1 MRPNTDFAPLLY
13 VRFRA
18 GRAADILY
26 GMGIVAYAYVACVRR
41 KFYRRHVRWH
51 CCHIGVD
58 HRSGNRIPDADC
70 LDTDYQAP
78 APAAAPAVQKVAMPE
93 PAPAPV
99 IEEGIPGEV
108 IAAIAAAVY
117 CAEGVSLSAVRSI
130 RRVKSGSSRSAWG
143 MAGVLDNTRPF

>member
-1 MRPNTDFAPLLY
+1 MRMLLASGGSFIDGMSDGT
-13 VRFRA
+13 VAILVLITGLVIVFLMLIA
-18 GRAADILY
+18 LILIIKLY
-26 GMGIVAYAYVACVRR
+26 GSIIYNLTQ
-41 KFYRRHVRWH
+41 KNK
-51 CCHIGVD
+51 
-58 HRSGNRIPDADC
+58 S
-70 LDTDYQAP
+70 AP
-78 APAAAPAVQKVAMPE
+78 KAPVPAIAPAVQKVAMPE